1 MAPHLRDPT
10 PGFDS
15 VRAFLRTNGRNVL
28 TPIGQRLLKPAPS
41 AHRIGRQKP
50 IGLRTPDGLN
60 EQWGAAQIRD
70 RSEFQEQWTASY
82 AGIYPCKVVILSSH
96 SGVSKWGQREY
107 PLCLRMMMWKA
118 ESMKTQVTFS
128 FVIPFMNEEEVLV
141 RLLARMTELM
151 GTLDAP
157 CEVVFVD
164 DGSRDAGP
172 AIIAAA
178 ARNDP
183 RIKLIRLSRN
193 FGHQI
198 AVTAGLNAV
207 RGRATIIMDADL
219 QDPPEVVP
227 DLVAQ
232 WAEGYEI
239 VHAQRRAREGETR
252 FKKMSANLYYRL
264 LSRLSSVEIPRDVGD
279 FRLVDA
285 KVVEAIR
292 SMPERD
298 RYLRGMFAWVG
309 FRQTIVQFDRPQ
321 RLAGETKYPLKK
333 MMRLAMDGVIG
344 FSDVPLRLAL
354 WLGMLVSFGAMT
366 YGIYIS
372 AVALFTGG
380 LVPGW
385 ASTIVVLSFLS
396 GMNLLISGVIGLYIG
411 RIHNESKE
419 RPLYFISES
428 IGITEAART
437 PQPALVSHG

>member
-1 MAPHLRDPT
+1 
-10 PGFDS
+10 
-15 VRAFLRTNGRNVL
+15 
-28 TPIGQRLLKPAPS
+28 
-41 AHRIGRQKP
+41 
-50 IGLRTPDGLN
+50 
-60 EQWGAAQIRD
+60 
-70 RSEFQEQWTASY
+70 
-82 AGIYPCKVVILSSH
+82 
-96 SGVSKWGQREY
+96 
-107 PLCLRMMMWKA
+107 
-118 ESMKTQVTFS
+118 MKTQVTFS
-128 FVIPFMNEEEVLV
+128 FVIPFMNEEDVLV
-141 RLLARMTELM
+141 GLLVRITDLM
-151 GTLDAP
+151 GALDAP

-178 ARNDP
+178 ARRDP

-198 AVTAGLNAV
+198 AVTAGLTAV

-219 QDPPEVVP
+219 QDPPEVVQ
-227 DLVAQ
+227 DLVAR
-232 WAEGYEI
+232 WIEGYEI
-239 VHAQRRAREGETR
+239 VHAQRRARAGETW
-252 FKKMSANLYYRL
+252 FKKVSATLYYRL
-264 LSRLSSVEIPRDVGD
+264 LARLSSVEIPRDVGD

-321 RLAGETKYPLKK
+321 RFAGETKYPLKK

-354 WLGMLVSFGAMT
+354 WLGTLVSLGAIT
-366 YGIYIS
+366 YGIYIF
-372 AVALFTGG
+372 AIALFTGG

-385 ASTIVVLSFLS
+385 ASTVVVLSFLS
-396 GMNLLISGVIGLYIG
+396 GVNLLISGVIGLYIG
-411 RIHNESKE
+411 RIHTESKE

-428 IGITEAART
+428 IGITEAAQSA
-437 PQPALVSHG
+437 QPALVSHG